1 GRPPARSWSSARG
14 QLFLGRHRSPTRRAV
29 PAGVRARSLMKVA
42 VYHPWVY
49 LKGGA
54 ERTLLELMRRSRH
67 EWVLLT
73 NHFEPESTFPDF
85 SEVPVI
91 ELARVSVRR
100 NVWTVGHAGLRLLTQ
115 SLPLADA
122 SALLISSEGLGN
134 LVPLRPRGVPVFSFC
149 HTPLKIAYDPFT
161 RGR

>member
-1 GRPPARSWSSARG
+1 
-14 QLFLGRHRSPTRRAV
+14 
-29 PAGVRARSLMKVA
+29 MKVA

-85 SEVPVI
+85 SEVTVI

-134 LVPLRPRGVPVFSFC
+134 LVEHRAFIAPDGTRLTSYHSRASTISQWRRTAP
-149 HTPLKIAYDPFT
+149 KIDGST
-161 RGR
+161 R